1 MTPSSVRVQFD
12 AAPLA
17 GSRAVES
24 SRPTSAMA
32 SEGRGGGGGDR
43 LMEAFIVSAAT
54 EVGDKM
60 TPIMMFCYAPVDAH
74 LMQYK
79 PVPGMSQPWHTAAP
93 PSPS

>member
-1 MTPSSVRVQFD
+1 
-12 AAPLA
+12 
-17 GSRAVES
+17 
-24 SRPTSAMA
+24 MA
-32 SEGRGGGGGDR
+32 SEGRSGGGGDR

-79 PVPGMSQPWHTAAP
+79 PVPGLAQPWHAAAH
-93 PSPS
+93 PSPLV